1 MSADAVCTSA
11 PKYNK
16 LPGEQSVESCACT
29 FIRPPDCLL
38 PGNVELTNYRFIFS
52 HQLKHGDASYYHT
65 LPAFVGLTHKLFVLQ
80 VPLGVIQSI
89 EQKHTVQAASKGI
102 GLYIVCKDL
111 RNVKL
116 LLTDFA
122 RATTF
127 YEKLKAY
134 AFPSISKQPLFAYT
148 FGERCIAENV
158 FPFNGWEVYT
168 PEEEYHRQNIFTNGW
183 KLTKINVDYRLSD
196 TYPALLAVPW
206 EVTDELLMAC
216 APHRSRGRVPV
227 LSWLHPESKAS
238 LTRASQPQVGMQG
251 RRSAADEE
259 LVRLIRTANANANNL
274 LIFDAR
280 PQINVDY
287 RLSDTYPALLAV
299 PWEVTDEL
307 LMACAPHRSRGRVP
321 VLSWLHPESK
331 ASLTRASQPQVGMQG
346 RRSAADEELVRLIRT
361 ANANANNLLIFD
373 ARPQMNAVA
382 NKGRGG
388 GVENPTYYENVQY
401 VFLNIQNIH
410 AMRASLTNVYEA
422 CYPMPKEGNW
432 FKALADSKWLYH
444 IKQIIFAATSVADKI
459 ENHKSSVLVH
469 CSDGWD
475 RTAQVTSLAML
486 MLDPFYRTLRGFE
499 VLIEK
504 EWCSFGHKF
513 AQRTG
518 GPADGGVVMPSNA
531 GMPPLPPNGSS
542 ISPKPSS
549 ADERSPVFLQ
559 FIDCVWQMT
568 QQFPHSFE
576 FNERFLITIM
586 DEVYAARFGTF
597 LFNCEMQARDH
608 GVRERTVSLW
618 SYMNSDLK
626 SYQNPM
632 YTPAEVSG
640 HRIIF
645 PQHSLVHLQ
654 FWSGYYVRWHP
665 IMRSQD
671 PVLRRDRALVDV
683 MKRFRELTIAAQR
696 TAAGDIAEP
705 AANQPTTGAGRTV
718 RQTAVA
724 TGNTEF

>member
-183 KLTKINVDYRLSD
+183 KLTK
-196 TYPALLAVPW
+196 
-206 EVTDELLMAC
+206 
-216 APHRSRGRVPV
+216 
-227 LSWLHPESKAS
+227 
-238 LTRASQPQVGMQG
+238 
-251 RRSAADEE
+251 
-259 LVRLIRTANANANNL
+259 
-274 LIFDAR
+274 
-280 PQINVDY
+280 INVDY